1 MPSTARSAYLRPMLQ
16 PSPSRT
22 TAGAADSSASVVA
35 RSILFN
41 LALWLWTGALV
52 VAALPLLLAP
62 RKAMVGLGR
71 LWQRGVQGLLAKI
84 AGLTYEVRGR
94 ERIPPAPA
102 VFAFKHQSAWETLVL
117 HLLFADPAIT
127 LKRELTQI
135 PLFGWYLTHAGMIRI
150 DRTGGGRA
158 LRSLVE
164 DSRAALARGSE
175 IVIFPE
181 GTRAPVGGRNPYH
194 PGVAA
199 LYLQLECP
207 VVPVA
212 LNSGLFWPRRSFI
225 KRPGRI
231 ALEFLEPIEPGLDRR
246 RFMAELEHRL
256 EAATER
262 LIAEARP
269 GRIAA

>member
-1 MPSTARSAYLRPMLQ
+1 MSEPTSV
-16 PSPSRT
+16 
-22 TAGAADSSASVVA
+22 TAGRVESSPTLVA
-35 RSILFN
+35 RSLAFN
-41 LALWLWTGALV
+41 LAFWLWTGVMV
-52 VAALPLLLAP
+52 VAVLPLLPCP
-62 RKAMVGLGR
+62 RRAMVAAGR
-71 LWQRGVQGLLAKI
+71 MWQRGVQRLLA
-84 AGLTYEVRGR
+84 ALADLSYEMRGR
-94 ERIPPAPA
+94 ERIPTTPAI
-102 VFAFKHQSAWETLVL
+102 FAFKHQSAWETLVL
-117 HLLFADPAIT
+117 HLVLKDPAIA

-135 PLFGWYLTHAGMIRI
+135 PLFGWYLTRAGMIRI
-150 DRTGGGRA
+150 DRAGGARA

-199 LYLQLECP
+199 LYLQLKCP

-212 LNSGLFWPRRSFI
+212 LNSGVFWPRRSFL

-231 ALEFLEPIEPGLDRR
+231 ALEFLAPIEPGLDRK
-246 RFMAELEHRL
+246 RFMAELEQRL

-269 GRIAA
+269 GRLAA

>member
-1 MPSTARSAYLRPMLQ
+1 MAAIRS
-16 PSPSRT
+16 
-22 TAGAADSSASVVA
+22 
-35 RSILFN
+35 
-41 LALWLWTGALV
+41 
-52 VAALPLLLAP
+52 
-62 RKAMVGLGR
+62 
-71 LWQRGVQGLLAKI
+71 
-84 AGLTYEVRGR
+84 
-94 ERIPPAPA
+94 PPTPA

-117 HLLFADPAIT
+117 HLLLRDPAIT

-150 DRTGGGRA
+150 DRAGGARA
-158 LRSLVE
+158 LRTLID
-164 DSRAALARGSE
+164 DSRAALTRGAE

-199 LYLQLECP
+199 LYLHLECP

-212 LNSGLFWPRRSFI
+212 LNSGVFWPRRSFI

-231 ALEFLEPIEPGLDRR
+231 ALEFLPPIGPGLDRK
-246 RFMAELEHRL
+246 RFMAELEERL
-256 EAATER
+256 EGATER

-269 GRIAA
+269 GRLAGRLLAPERNRPRRRVTIEATPTGRHRRCGEDAAPSRLRHRPRAA

>member
-1 MPSTARSAYLRPMLQ
+1 MSEPTSMTAERAESSTTLRARAL
-16 PSPSRT
+16 
-22 TAGAADSSASVVA
+22 V
-35 RSILFN
+35 FN
-41 LALWLWTGALV
+41 LAFWLWTAVMV
-52 VAALPLLLAP
+52 VAVLPLLLGP
-62 RKAMVGLGR
+62 RRAMVAAGR
-71 LWQRGVQGLLAKI
+71 LWQRGTQRLLSAL
-84 AGLTYEVRGR
+84 AGLSYEVRGR
-94 ERIPPAPA
+94 ERIPAAPA

-117 HLLFADPAIT
+117 HLVLKDPAIT

-199 LYLQLECP
+199 LYLQLHCP

-212 LNSGLFWPRRSFI
+212 LNSGVFWPRRSFV

-231 ALEFLEPIEPGLDRR
+231 ALEFLPPIEPGLDRG
-246 RFMAELEHRL
+246 RFMAELEQRL
-256 EAATER
+256 ESATER

-269 GRIAA
+269 AHTRD